1 MATRRTSAPKGAP
14 LSAFQRL
21 QDQLKWVDLVF
32 EVRDAR
38 APRSSGHPRTAE
50 LFGSKPRVIILA
62 KQDLADNGPLSAW
75 VKALSDGTDRRAL
88 ALALKQ
94 TRGKEKV
101 IALALELTSKA
112 REAHTRKGLLPRP
125 MRACVVGMP
134 NVGKS
139 SLINWLIGRKKTL
152 VGNKPGVTKGSQ
164 WVRLHPAL
172 ELLDTPGILPSTSLP
187 EWTRLKLA
195 LLNLLP
201 EQVYDSQEIAAE
213 GLKLLERN
221 YPGRLSAY
229 YGAAAGSKPDLT
241 LIAVLRNCVGPGGK
255 PDTKRAASLFL
266 SDLRDGRLG
275 QVLLDSL
282 NPGEESDAG

>member
-1 MATRRTSAPKGAP
+1 MSTRRPSTPKGAP
-14 LSAFQRL
+14 RSAFQRL

-38 APRSSGHPRTAE
+38 APWSSGHPRTAE

-62 KQDLADNGPLSAW
+62 KQDLADPVPLQVW
-75 VKALSDGTDRRAL
+75 VKALSQAADRKAISL
-88 ALALKQ
+88 SLKQ

-101 IALALELTSKA
+101 VSLALQLTTKA
-112 REAHTRKGLLPRP
+112 RDAHARKGLLPRP

-139 SLINWLIGRKKTL
+139 SLINWLIGRRKTL
-152 VGNKPGVTKGSQ
+152 VGNKPGVTKGAQ

-187 EWTRLKLA
+187 ERTKLKLA

-201 EQVYDSQEIAAE
+201 EQVYDSQEIATE
-213 GLKLLERN
+213 GLELLERY
-221 YPGRLSAY
+221 YPGRLCAY
-229 YGAAAGSKPDLT
+229 YGADDGAQLDLAV
-241 LIAVLRNCVGPGGK
+241 IANLRNCVGPGGK
-255 PDTKRAASLFL
+255 PDTKRAASLLL

-275 QVLLDSL
+275 QIVLDSHSFK
-282 NPGEESDAG
+282 EEGDAV